1 MATRRFVIISISAL
15 ILGGLLV
22 ALQFSWAQPQLPG
35 GEGDRQIVAA
45 VAAESVTDYEPD
57 PFQPERVRSS
67 TVRVRT
73 VAVVYADGTVELKPC
88 R

>member
-1 MATRRFVIISISAL
+1 MVTRSFVIISMSVLVIAGL
-15 ILGGLLV
+15 IA
-22 ALQFSWAQPQLPG
+22 ALQFCWAQPL
-35 GEGDRQIVAA
+35 EGDEDQQVVAA
-45 VAAESVTDYEPD
+45 VAAESVTEYEPD

-67 TVRVRT
+67 TVRVRS